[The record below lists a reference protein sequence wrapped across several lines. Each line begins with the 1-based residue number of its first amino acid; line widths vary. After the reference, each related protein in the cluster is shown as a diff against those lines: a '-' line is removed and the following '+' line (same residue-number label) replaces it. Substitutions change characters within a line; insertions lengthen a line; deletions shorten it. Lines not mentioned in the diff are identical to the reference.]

1 MPKRIEN
8 SLPPVFAAMAALD
21 EAIAAHNV
29 LLERLAG
36 AMEEGT
42 RLDEQLRRIDWA
54 DQEKLIGAA
63 QALAFAVALVQSIAA
78 REARARIAMHR
89 AQADLVETR
98 RVENRAR
105 LEELRTERETDAASI
120 WDFVGRFEA
129 EVRARLEEHAK
140 LAAEM
145 QFVASAAG
153 EPQNTTPA
161 AARLA
166 PALGKSGPNL
176 WNALAGGVRH
186 LFDRRGSLVPGPAAA
201 RPALAAAER
210 FDLARPVVVAEK
222 IVPPASALPVRAA
235 PQVDFARPALVAE
248 KIASPPAPAIPV
260 RAAPQVVFA
269 RPAVVAEKIA
279 TPASAIPVRG
289 APQVDFAR
297 PAVVAEKIATPA
309 PAIPVRGAPRGPA
322 APKPDGRVAGRPGP
336 VEPENK
342 RGRLDRILR
351 DLARMVS
358 LKPGQKRSR

>member
-105 LEELRTERETDAASI
+105 LEELRTELETDAASI

-222 IVPPASALPVRAA
+222 IAPPASAL
-235 PQVDFARPALVAE
+235 
-248 KIASPPAPAIPV
+248 PV

-309 PAIPVRGAPRGPA
+309 PAIPVPGAPRGPA
-322 APKPDGRVAGRPGP
+322 APKPDGRVAGRLGP